1 LGLGSQRAALE
12 LDELKG
18 TFRVRQYAPDIL
30 LFANLGAVQ
39 LNYQLNYVEFC
50 QRAVDMVEAD
60 ALFLHL
66 NPLQEVLQ
74 PEGDIHFKGLLE
86 KIRKVTGALSI
97 PVIIKEVGWGISAKT
112 AQLLEEAGVSGID
125 VAGAGGTS
133 WSQVEMYR
141 MEDIHQRRVAACF
154 KDWGISTADSI
165 IQVKNATRHCLLFA
179 SGGIRNGVEM
189 AKCIALGA
197 KLVGIAGP
205 FLKSALVSETE
216 TLQNIDEIIKELKIT
231 MFATGTKNL
240 ASLAQIKLIR
250 A

>member
-1 LGLGSQRAALE
+1 M
-12 LDELKG
+12 
-18 TFRVRQYAPDIL
+18 RQYAPDIL

-39 LNYQLNYVEFC
+39 LNYQRNYIDFC

-74 PEGDIHFKGLLE
+74 PEGDVHFNGLLE
-86 KIRKVTGALSI
+86 KIQKVVKSI
-97 PVIIKEVGWGISAKT
+97 SVPVVVKEVGWGISAST
-112 AQLLEEAGVSGID
+112 AKRLEEVGVSAID

-141 MEDIHQRRVAACF
+141 MADLHQRRVAASF
-154 KDWGISTADSI
+154 VDWGISTADSLV
-165 IQVKNATRHCLLFA
+165 QVKKATSKCLVFA
-179 SGGIRNGVEM
+179 SGGIRNGLEM

-197 KLVGIAGP
+197 KLVGVAGP
-205 FLKSALVSETE
+205 FLKAALISEEE
-216 TLQNIDEIIKELKIT
+216 TIQTIEEFVIGLKIS

-240 ASLAQIKLIR
+240 DALARTKLIKT
-250 A
+250 